1 MNKDWIDSLKY
12 YAQLALAFILGYSV
26 LALFLVVMAFFVL
39 AIYKVRFH
47 HDDLLFLLLLPS
59 YVIQVS

>member
-12 YAQLALAFILGYSV
+12 YAQMALAFILGYSV

-39 AIYKVRFH
+39 AILGGSLG
-47 HDDLLFLLLLPS
+47 DLDSGLGGL
-59 YVIQVS
+59 